1 MILVRTLDQKV
12 TTLISQLARYSHVA
26 PPGTTRLSS
35 SHSIAL
41 QYFRD
46 ANRLS
51 RTTSGFA
58 TFSAITVSTASTVVN
73 SLVTKGYLVRERS
86 KDDRRTVYLD
96 VTTSGLE
103 RLRLGAIERLARL
116 VRNLPEEDQTS
127 LVRVLEDLVR
137 AMAKELHRPGFGI
150 CGKCEYLS
158 TSDPATCTL
167 HGLELPAEE
176 LDLLCIYF
184 LAANT
189 VA

>member
-1 MILVRTLDQKV
+1 MIFVRTLDQKV

-51 RTTSGFA
+51 RTISAFA

-103 RLRLGAIERLARL
+103 RLRHGAIERLARI
-116 VRNLPEEDQTS
+116 VRNLPEEDQRS
-127 LVRVLEDLVR
+127 LLRVLDDLVR
-137 AMAKELHRPGFGI
+137 AMAKELHRPGFGV
-150 CGKCEYLS
+150 CKMCEHLS
-158 TSDPATCTL
+158 TSDPAICTL
-167 HGLELPAEE
+167 HGLELPREE
-176 LDLLCIYF
+176 FDKLCIFF
-184 LAANT
+184 LPAKTMA
-189 VA
+189 